1 MAEALARKIR
11 PVRRSV
17 QKRGGIRSKCAVHV
31 ERDVSPLL
39 NASAQ
44 LAGAVRDGRRRSL
57 TRDFQKQEPRLFATW
72 WTTYNPVDYSEEQF
86 PGNSSSSISL
96 VCCFALCKKKLFLA
110 IGSQSQCSSLEVEEQ
125 ILAKTISLPPSFS
138 HCKVLIPPTRVFL
151 LQIRKHPPPLRPL
164 LPLPSLPHPLP
175 PRHRKLLLTLLLF
188 SPPSFLNALKC
199 LCHLPLLSLRRPR

>member
-125 ILAKTISLPPSFS
+125 ILAKTISLPPSLTHS
-138 HCKVLIPPTRVFL
+138 PTAKSLFHL
-151 LQIRKHPPPLRPL
+151 PESFFYKSAST
-164 LPLPSLPHPLP
+164 PLPSVLSC
-175 PRHRKLLLTLLLF
+175 RY
-188 SPPSFLNALKC
+188 PPSPILCLPVIESSFSLSSSFL
-199 LCHLPLLSLRRPR
+199 LRPSSTT